1 MFFPAGV
8 YSDNKFINSISK
20 DLVDKVLVLLRI
32 LLEVE
37 INY

>member
-1 MFFPAGV
+1 MFFRAGV

-20 DLVDKVLVLLRI
+20 EFVDKVLVLLRI